1 MILHL
6 GGDFFVRTK
15 KILMILDYEEA
26 VANKD
31 TSLFLQGLELEEPA
45 PGRPKAIVVTDGKKA
60 YLSPISPRTL
70 LRRVDAGGDAPF
82 AGTGLKRQEKEGS
95 S

>member
-6 GGDFFVRTK
+6 GGDFFVAAK
-15 KILMILDYEEA
+15 EILMILDYKEA

-31 TSLFLQGLELEEPA
+31 TSLFLQGLKTETL
-45 PGRPKAIVVTDGKKA
+45 PGGSTKSVVIMEKGTA

-70 LRRVDAGGDAPF
+70 LRRADAGGDIPF
-82 AGTGLKRQEKEGS
+82 DGKI
-95 S
+95 

>member
-31 TSLFLQGLELEEPA
+31 TSLFYRA
-45 PGRPKAIVVTDGKKA
+45 
-60 YLSPISPRTL
+60 
-70 LRRVDAGGDAPF
+70 
-82 AGTGLKRQEKEGS
+82 LKWKR
-95 S
+95 

>member
-31 TSLFLQGLELEEPA
+31 TSLFLQGLEMEALTDQ
-45 PGRPKAIVVTDGKKA
+45 PKAIVVTDGKKA

-70 LRRVDAGGDAPF
+70 LRRADAGGDAPF